1 VKTLIAFLL
10 VVASTTAVAAQ
21 SGATSGS
28 DDTPAISLR
37 PFFMAAGEQLAART
51 SFEAV
56 FGQAVEPFLGGG
68 LQLVDRAGFFME
80 LTASRFK
87 KTGQRAFRANNQSF
101 GLGIPL
107 TATITP
113 LEVSGGY
120 RFRLRG
126 SPRLVPYV
134 GAGIGSYGY
143 KETSSFSDPAENV
156 DTRHTGYLAVGGAEF
171 RLYRWVGV
179 SVDAQYTHVTG
190 ILGTGGISQV
200 AGEKDLG
207 GIAARFKVIV
217 GR

>member
-1 VKTLIAFLL
+1 MKTLMAFLL
-10 VVASTTAVAAQ
+10 ALASTTGVAAQ
-21 SGATSGS
+21 TSS
-28 DDTPAISLR
+28 DDTPALSLR
-37 PFFMAAGEQLAART
+37 PFFMAAGEQFAAKN

-56 FGQAVEPFLGGG
+56 FGQSMEPFLGGG
-68 LQLVDRAGFFME
+68 LQFVDRGGAFIE

-87 KTGQRAFRANNQSF
+87 KTGQRAFRANNQNF

-113 LEVSGGY
+113 LEVAGGY
-120 RFRLRG
+120 RFRLPG

-134 GAGIGSYGY
+134 GAGISSYGY
-143 KETSSFSDPAENV
+143 KETSEFSDASENV

-171 RLYRWVGV
+171 RLHRWIGV
-179 SVDAQYTHVTG
+179 SVDAQYTHVLG
-190 ILGTGGISQV
+190 ILGTGGISQD

-207 GIAARFKVIV
+207 GIAARVKVLI

>member
-10 VVASTTAVAAQ
+10 ALASTTVVAAQ
-21 SGATSGS
+21 T
-28 DDTPAISLR
+28 DDPPPLSLR
-37 PFFMAAGEQLAART
+37 PFFMATGERFAAKN

-56 FGQAVEPFLGGG
+56 FGQSVEPFLGGG
-68 LQLVDRAGFFME
+68 LQLVDRSGFFID

-87 KTGQRAFRANNQSF
+87 KTGQRAFRANNQNF

-113 LEVSGGY
+113 LEVAGGY
-120 RFRLRG
+120 RFKLPG

-134 GAGIGSYGY
+134 GAGVGSYGY
-143 KETSSFSDPAENV
+143 KETSEFSDASETV
-156 DTRHTGYLAVGGAEF
+156 DTRHTVYLAVGGAEF
-171 RLYRWVGV
+171 RLHRWIGV
-179 SVDAQYTHVTG
+179 SVDAQYTHVLG
-190 ILGTGGISQV
+190 ILGTGGISQD

-207 GIAARFKVIV
+207 GIAARVKVLI

>member
-1 VKTLIAFLL
+1 MKTLIAFSLAL
-10 VVASTTAVAAQ
+10 ASTTVVAAQ
-21 SGATSGS
+21 TSS
-28 DDTPAISLR
+28 EDTPALSLR
-37 PFFMAAGEQLAART
+37 PFFMASGEQFAAKN

-56 FGQAVEPFLGGG
+56 FGQSMEPFLGGG
-68 LQLVDRAGFFME
+68 LQFVDRGGVFIE

-87 KTGQRAFRANNQSF
+87 KTGQRAFRANNQNF

-113 LEVSGGY
+113 LEVAGGY
-120 RFRLRG
+120 RFRLPG

-134 GAGIGSYGY
+134 GAGISSYGY
-143 KETSSFSDPAENV
+143 KETSEFSDASENV

-171 RLYRWVGV
+171 RLHRWIGV
-179 SVDAQYTHVTG
+179 SVDAQYTHVLG
-190 ILGTGGISQV
+190 ILGTGGISQD

-207 GIAARFKVIV
+207 GIAARVKVLI

>member
-1 VKTLIAFLL
+1 MKTLIAFSLAL
-10 VVASTTAVAAQ
+10 ASTTVVAAQ
-21 SGATSGS
+21 TSS
-28 DDTPAISLR
+28 EDTPALSLR
-37 PFFMAAGEQLAART
+37 PFFMASGEQFAAKN

-56 FGQAVEPFLGGG
+56 FGQSMEPFLGGG
-68 LQLVDRAGFFME
+68 LQLVDRGGVFIE

-87 KTGQRAFRANNQSF
+87 KTGQRAFRANNQNF

-113 LEVSGGY
+113 LEVAGGY
-120 RFRLRG
+120 RFRLPG

-134 GAGIGSYGY
+134 GAGISSYGY
-143 KETSSFSDPAENV
+143 KETSEFSDASENV

-171 RLYRWVGV
+171 RLHRWIGV
-179 SVDAQYTHVTG
+179 SVDAQYTHVLG
-190 ILGTGGISQV
+190 ILGTGGISQD

-207 GIAARFKVIV
+207 GIAARVKVLI

>member
-1 VKTLIAFLL
+1 MKTLMAFLL
-10 VVASTTAVAAQ
+10 ALASTTVVAAQ
-21 SGATSGS
+21 TSS
-28 DDTPAISLR
+28 DDTPALSLR
-37 PFFMAAGEQLAART
+37 PFFMAAGEQFAAKN

-56 FGQAVEPFLGGG
+56 FGQSMEPFLGGG
-68 LQLVDRAGFFME
+68 LQFVDRGGVFIE

-87 KTGQRAFRANNQSF
+87 KTGQRAFRANNQNF

-113 LEVSGGY
+113 LEVAGGY
-120 RFRLRG
+120 RFRLPG

-134 GAGIGSYGY
+134 GAGVGSYGY
-143 KETSSFSDPAENV
+143 KETSEFSDASENV

-171 RLYRWVGV
+171 RLHRWIGV
-179 SVDAQYTHVTG
+179 SVDAQYTHVLG
-190 ILGTGGISQV
+190 ILGTGGISQD

-207 GIAARFKVIV
+207 GIAARVKVLI

>member
-1 VKTLIAFLL
+1 MKTLIAFSLAL
-10 VVASTTAVAAQ
+10 ASTTVVAAQ
-21 SGATSGS
+21 TSS
-28 DDTPAISLR
+28 EDTPALSLR
-37 PFFMAAGEQLAART
+37 PFFMASGEQFAAKN

-56 FGQAVEPFLGGG
+56 FGQSMEPFLGGG
-68 LQLVDRAGFFME
+68 LQLVDQNGFFID

-87 KTGQRAFRANNQSF
+87 KTGQRAFRSNNQNF

-113 LEVSGGY
+113 LEVAGGY
-120 RFRLRG
+120 RFRLPG

-134 GAGIGSYGY
+134 GAGISSYGY
-143 KETSSFSDPAENV
+143 KETSEFSDASENV

-171 RLYRWVGV
+171 RLHRWIGV
-179 SVDAQYTHVTG
+179 SVDAQYTHVLG
-190 ILGTGGISQV
+190 ILGTGGISQD

-207 GIAARFKVIV
+207 GIAARVKVLI

>member
-10 VVASTTAVAAQ
+10 ALASTTMVAAQ
-21 SGATSGS
+21 TGS
-28 DDTPAISLR
+28 DDTPALSLR
-37 PFFMAAGEQLAART
+37 PFFMASGEQLAAKN

-56 FGQAVEPFLGGG
+56 FGQSVEPFLGGG
-68 LQLVDRAGFFME
+68 LQLVDQNGFFID

-87 KTGQRAFRANNQSF
+87 KTGQRAFRSNNQNF

-113 LEVSGGY
+113 LEVTGGY
-120 RFRLRG
+120 RFKLPG

-134 GAGIGSYGY
+134 GAGAGSYGY
-143 KETSSFSDPAENV
+143 KETSQFSDPGEDV
-156 DTRHTGYLAVGGAEF
+156 DTRHAGYLAVGGVEF
-171 RLYRWVGV
+171 RLHRWIGV
-179 SVDAQYTHVTG
+179 SIDAQYTHVLG
-190 ILGTGGISQV
+190 ILGTGGISQD

-207 GIAARFKVIV
+207 GIAARVKVLI

>member
-1 VKTLIAFLL
+1 MNTLIAFLL
-10 VVASTTAVAAQ
+10 ALASTTVVAAQ
-21 SGATSGS
+21 T
-28 DDTPAISLR
+28 DDPPPLSLR
-37 PFFMAAGEQLAART
+37 PFFLAAGERFAAKN

-56 FGQAVEPFLGGG
+56 FGHSVEPFLGGG
-68 LQLVDRAGFFME
+68 IQLVDRNGFFID

-87 KTGQRAFRANNQSF
+87 KTGQRAFRTNNQNF

-120 RFRLRG
+120 RFKLPG

-134 GAGIGSYGY
+134 GVGAGSYGY
-143 KETSSFSDPAENV
+143 KETSEFSDASENV
-156 DTRHTGYLAVGGAEF
+156 DTRHTGYLAVGGVEF
-171 RLYRWVGV
+171 RLHRWIGA
-179 SVDAQYTHVTG
+179 SVDAQYTHVMG
-190 ILGTGGISQV
+190 ILGTGGISQE

-207 GIAARFKVIV
+207 GIAARVKVIV